1 MTNKQLENEIIKALD
16 IDANIDW
23 TFSETSPEEEFK
35 ELKKF
40 VKRLFKEKVVKDM
53 VSEKLKEIMS
63 QKGIDKGF
71 VLDTILK
78 AIDIAEEK
86 QDVSNM
92 LRAAENFVEML
103 EMKPNKK
110 VTTDTL
116 QIDMTNQIMDQIET
130 EEKKMVASRKT
141 EELTNESE

>member
-1 MTNKQLENEIIKALD
+1 MCLICCVQLRI
-16 IDANIDW
+16 
-23 TFSETSPEEEFK
+23 
-35 ELKKF
+35 
-40 VKRLFKEKVVKDM
+40 
-53 VSEKLKEIMS
+53 
-63 QKGIDKGF
+63 
-71 VLDTILK
+71 
-78 AIDIAEEK
+78 
-86 QDVSNM
+86 
-92 LRAAENFVEML
+92 L

>member
-1 MTNKQLENEIIKALD
+1 
-16 IDANIDW
+16 
-23 TFSETSPEEEFK
+23 
-35 ELKKF
+35 
-40 VKRLFKEKVVKDM
+40 M

-130 EEKKMVASRKT
+130 EEKKMIASRKT
-141 EELTNESE
+141 EERTQDE